1 MQLVVSSLEV
11 QNSEHYMSNYVEKRN
26 ALLVS
31 LDYISLDTK
40 SFQRKHWITDK
51 KYKGLRLCLAEL

>member
-1 MQLVVSSLEV
+1 MQLVVSCLEV

-26 ALLVS
+26 ALLVW

-40 SFQRKHWITDK
+40 SFQWKHWITDK
-51 KYKGLRLCLAEL
+51 KYKGLRLCLAEP